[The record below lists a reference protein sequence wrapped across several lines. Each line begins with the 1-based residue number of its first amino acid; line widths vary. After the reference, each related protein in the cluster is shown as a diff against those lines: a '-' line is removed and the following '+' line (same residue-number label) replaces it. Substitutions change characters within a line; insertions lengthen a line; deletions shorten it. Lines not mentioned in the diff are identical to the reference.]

1 MFRLG
6 LTLFIIIPLFFATS
20 NTGMLQAQAI
30 VPGEDEGKPVET
42 PLAVEP
48 TTDQDRFETA
58 ILMSNLGRNDLA
70 KSYLQK
76 LVDGKLSDDALLNLR
91 DQFGTVELVRLARTP
106 ELLPQAQQL
115 LDQVAAAS
123 RRNAMKP
130 ERIDK
135 VLEDLDGSPR
145 IREQAIIELEKLGL
159 AAMPRLVQHLGSPNS
174 SQTKDQIVYLFS
186 RMGEEIMPALMG
198 GLDTD
203 NTLLKTSLLDSIG
216 VIGKPE
222 DVRRLWYYA
231 YSEQEAKVINQT
243 ARIAISRILYG
254 TDKKAS
260 EVSSIGVAQEL
271 MKLAQEHLSGQQN
284 WPTGEDGR
292 TELWVW
298 DASASTVVPVL
309 VTPQSASLRS
319 AVTFSRQA
327 LSFAPENPE
336 AQALYLASLLSE
348 EAYRVGPEGQLPTGN
363 GSAFNLALTSSAPI
377 LEMTADVCV
386 YSGRFQAGESVLR
399 ALSLVGD
406 HRMLYTTP

>member
-1 MFRLG
+1 VTLFFENWEAVGMFRLG

-174 SQTKDQIVYLFS
+174 S
-186 RMGEEIMPALMG
+186 
-198 GLDTD
+198 
-203 NTLLKTSLLDSIG
+203 
-216 VIGKPE
+216 
-222 DVRRLWYYA
+222 
-231 YSEQEAKVINQT
+231 
-243 ARIAISRILYG
+243 
-254 TDKKAS
+254 
-260 EVSSIGVAQEL
+260 
-271 MKLAQEHLSGQQN
+271 
-284 WPTGEDGR
+284 
-292 TELWVW
+292 
-298 DASASTVVPVL
+298 
-309 VTPQSASLRS
+309 
-319 AVTFSRQA
+319 
-327 LSFAPENPE
+327 
-336 AQALYLASLLSE
+336 
-348 EAYRVGPEGQLPTGN
+348 
-363 GSAFNLALTSSAPI
+363 
-377 LEMTADVCV
+377 
-386 YSGRFQAGESVLR
+386 
-399 ALSLVGD
+399 
-406 HRMLYTTP
+406 